1 MSNTYAKQQIA
12 MQTDVPRTV
21 VEALRKALAAAQQ
34 NHHIQALTEAKF
46 AKSEGRHPF
55 NSGHKYANW
64 QQCPAGSCR
73 EALVAWKG
81 SRRWMPMNPFRRY

>member
-21 VEALRKALAAAQQ
+21 VEALRKALAASQQ
-34 NHHIQALTEAKF
+34 NHHRQMMSEAKD
-46 AKSEGRHPF
+46 AKSRGLPPF
-55 NSGHKYANW
+55 NAGHKYANW
-64 QQCPAGSCR
+64 QQCPAVSCR

-81 SRRWMPMNPFRRY
+81 SKKYMPMNPFRRW

>member
-1 MSNTYAKQQIA
+1 MSNAFARQQIA

-21 VEALRKALAAAQQ
+21 VEALRKALAASQQ
-34 NHHIQALTEAKF
+34 NHHRQALTEAKI
-46 AKSEGRHPF
+46 AKEEGRHPF

-64 QQCPAGSCR
+64 QQCPAVSCR

-81 SRRWMPMNPFRRY
+81 SKRFMPTNPFRKW